1 MNNNHSVHGNE
12 DFMNLITAEH
22 LTHSYT
28 ERLLLDD
35 TSFSLGE
42 NEKVGIIGI
51 NGTGKSTLLKI
62 LAGIVEPD
70 SGKITMGRN
79 LRIGYLSQK
88 PEFANKITALEA
100 ALPLKK
106 DIADSPA
113 NYEPQ
118 AKNMMNKLGFK
129 NHTQP
134 IEELSGGQRKRI
146 ALIRTL
152 LTPADILILDEP
164 TNHLDSAM
172 NEWLEDYLKKY
183 RGALIMITHDRY
195 FLDTVVNRI
204 VEIDKGK
211 LYSYECN
218 YLGFLERKAQR
229 EEIANATERKRQ
241 SLLKTEIAWMMRG
254 ARARS
259 TKQKAHI
266 QRYENLR
273 DMKAPATDSTIEI
286 SSASSRLGKTTIELE
301 HISKS
306 YDNIPVISDFTYFF
320 LRNDR
325 VGIIGPNGCG
335 KSTLMN
341 IITGNV
347 TPDSGIVTIG
357 QTVKIG
363 YFSQENEAMDESLR
377 VIDYVREGGEVIHT
391 KDGTVSASVMLER
404 FLFPPDQQYSIIG
417 KLSGGEK
424 RRLYLLRILM
434 EAPNILIL
442 DEPTN
447 DLDIATLTRLE
458 DYLDSFEGIVI
469 TVSHDRY
476 FLDRVVSRIFCFENG
491 TIKQY
496 EGGYTDYL
504 NHTTH
509 KLDVTDA
516 GISSS
521 EKNSPDDDTAEETD
535 KPKVTKD
542 NWKDGQ
548 TKKLKM
554 SYKEEKE
561 FETIESDIATLEQQI
576 EDTDNEMLKAANDFV
591 KLGELSAKKEE
602 LQKELEHKMDRWMY
616 LEELADKISGNA

>member
-1 MNNNHSVHGNE
+1 M
-12 DFMNLITAEH
+12 
-22 LTHSYT
+22 
-28 ERLLLDD
+28 
-35 TSFSLGE
+35 
-42 NEKVGIIGI
+42 
-51 NGTGKSTLLKI
+51 
-62 LAGIVEPD
+62 
-70 SGKITMGRN
+70 
-79 LRIGYLSQK
+79 
-88 PEFANKITALEA
+88 
-100 ALPLKK
+100 
-106 DIADSPA
+106 
-113 NYEPQ
+113 
-118 AKNMMNKLGFK
+118 
-129 NHTQP
+129 
-134 IEELSGGQRKRI
+134 
-146 ALIRTL
+146 
-152 LTPADILILDEP
+152 
-164 TNHLDSAM
+164 
-172 NEWLEDYLKKY
+172 
-183 RGALIMITHDRY
+183 
-195 FLDTVVNRI
+195 
-204 VEIDKGK
+204 
-211 LYSYECN
+211 
-218 YLGFLERKAQR
+218 
-229 EEIANATERKRQ
+229 
-241 SLLKTEIAWMMRG
+241 
-254 ARARS
+254 
-259 TKQKAHI
+259 
-266 QRYENLR
+266 
-273 DMKAPATDSTIEI
+273 
-286 SSASSRLGKTTIELE
+286 
-301 HISKS
+301 
-306 YDNIPVISDFTYFF
+306 
-320 LRNDR
+320 
-325 VGIIGPNGCG
+325 
-335 KSTLMN
+335 
-341 IITGNV
+341 
-347 TPDSGIVTIG
+347 
-357 QTVKIG
+357 
-363 YFSQENEAMDESLR
+363 
-377 VIDYVREGGEVIHT
+377 IHT

>member
-1 MNNNHSVHGNE
+1 
-12 DFMNLITAEH
+12 MNLITAEH

-28 ERLLLDD
+28 ERLLFDD
-35 TSFSLGE
+35 TSFSLNE

-62 LAGIVEPD
+62 LAGTVEPD
-70 SGKITMGRN
+70 NGKIIMGRN

-88 PEFANKITALEA
+88 PEFSQNISALEA
-100 ALPLKK
+100 ALPLQK
-106 DIADSPA
+106 DISDSPA

-129 NHTQP
+129 NHSQP
-134 IEELSGGQRKRI
+134 INELSGGQRKRI

-195 FLDTVVNRI
+195 FLDSVVNRI

-211 LYSYECN
+211 LYSYDCN

-241 SLLKTEIAWMMRG
+241 SLLRTEIAWMMRG

-266 QRYENLR
+266 QRYKTLR
-273 DMKAPATDSTIEI
+273 DMKSPVTDSTIEI

-301 HISKS
+301 NISKS
-306 YDNIPVISDFTYFF
+306 FDGIPVINDFTYFF

-341 IITGNV
+341 IITGK
-347 TPDSGIVTIG
+347 TKPDSGQVTIG

-363 YFSQENEAMDESLR
+363 YFSQENEAMDDSLR
-377 VIDYVREGGEVIHT
+377 VIDYVREGGEFIHT
-391 KDGTVSASVMLER
+391 KYGTISASVMLER
-404 FLFPPDQQYSIIG
+404 FLFPPDQQYSIVG

-458 DYLDSFEGIVI
+458 DYLDSFDGIVI

-476 FLDRVVSRIFCFENG
+476 FLDRVVSRIFCFENS
-491 TIKQY
+491 TINQY

-516 GISSS
+516 GLALS
-521 EKNSPDDDTAEETD
+521 ESTDNNCSENPENNSG
-535 KPKVTKD
+535 KSKVTKD

-548 TKKLKM
+548 VKKKKM

-561 FETIESDIATLEQQI
+561 FETIEADIAALEQEI
-576 EDTDNEMLKAANDFV
+576 EETDNAMLKAANDFV
-591 KLGELSAKKEE
+591 KLGELSVKKEE
-602 LQKELEHKMDRWMY
+602 LSQKLDYKMDRWMY
-616 LEELADKISGNA
+616 LEELAADIANNS